1 MISTSITYTDRKH
14 DDGSYIKEDLVR
26 RRMERSGRILVRLET
41 EKFFEFVIKRTT
53 LVIGE
58 RIVGRS

>member
-1 MISTSITYTDRKH
+1 M
-14 DDGSYIKEDLVR
+14 
-26 RRMERSGRILVRLET
+26 SGGILVRLET

-58 RIVGRS
+58 RIVDRSERIFSG